1 MAREAARPG
10 GKPPP
15 RTAFLD
21 GEEVDLEPLAVEVAA
36 RHLVRCPGDVE
47 RYGAEL
53 VEEWCVHDMQHVLAW
68 AFGDHAGLMSLS
80 GNAGWLARVL
90 DARDY
95 PLANYWDCFHTAA
108 EVVEE
113 RVPGGDP
120 VAALL
125 RGVAP

>member
-53 VEEWCVHDMQHVLAW
+53 AEEWCVHDMQHVLAW

-90 DARDY
+90 EARDY
-95 PLANYWDCFHTAA
+95 PVANLYSAIRDAA
-108 EVVEE
+108 DVVEE
-113 RVPGGDP
+113 HVPGAEP
-120 VAALL
+120 VAARL
-125 RGVAP
+125 RGVCP